1 MTPRM
6 RTPMLVSAC
15 ATAAMLCSAG
25 CGGKSKP
32 ASEATGE
39 AEAAEPSGGDV
50 VGPETMDEIRRSL
63 DRKRNVV
70 ARCLAP
76 AIDAG
81 ELPKNA
87 RGRMTLGFVISTAG
101 RATDLKVIKSS
112 LDSKVLTDCVL
123 ERVRE
128 IEFPTVPDP
137 LPWSY
142 TYGFEAV

>member
-6 RTPMLVSAC
+6 RTPLLASALL
-15 ATAAMLCSAG
+15 ALCSAA

-32 ASEATGE
+32 ATESPADS
-39 AEAAEPSGGDV
+39 EAAEPSSGDV

-76 AIDAG
+76 AIDGG

-87 RGRMTLGFVISTAG
+87 RGRMTLGFVISPAG

-112 LDSKVLTDCVL
+112 LDSKLLTDCVL